1 MDGDNVR
8 MRGDGSS
15 KKKKKNADY
24 SDLKK
29 VSIILSAKWESTATS
44 KKKKVM
50 RKKVQICL
58 QNEVELKVR
67 VAEN

>member
-1 MDGDNVR
+1 MPERSGKMDGDNVR

-29 VSIILSAKWESTATS
+29 VSIILSAK
-44 KKKKVM
+44 
-50 RKKVQICL
+50 
-58 QNEVELKVR
+58 
-67 VAEN
+67 